1 MGNVLWDSKEAQIN
15 FWSAE
20 DIRNCIHIFIHQVNM
35 AINKKPKNLEWIG
48 ETLFPHPSRLNH
60 IQHM

>member
-35 AINKKPKNLEWIG
+35 AINKKAKELGVDWRNTI
-48 ETLFPHPSRLNH
+48 PSSK
-60 IQHM
+60 QT